1 MKKIKFI
8 QHNQINKMKWDLCM
22 DKSINKSV
30 YGLSWY
36 LDIVAKKWDAL
47 IYGDYELIFPIT
59 FKNLVPFTPFIK
71 HLYQPMFCQ
80 QLGAFSASET
90 MLCDKYIIGD
100 ILHFLKKNYW
110 YLHYCFNHS
119 IALNYQEYIL
129 KNKLPF
135 NSVVRVNLELNLSA
149 DYNRLFEKYNKNTKR
164 NINKDFK
171 YQIQKIEKVSIFFNF
186 FKNHLPRIVNLKKKD
201 YKTIFNIITV
211 AIGKENG
218 KCIGLYDDSNNLLAC
233 GFFLVLYDRHILL
246 FNASIRDDSKRNF
259 MTYLIDSYIRK
270 NSCKKEYLDF
280 EGSNIVGVKRFY
292 KGFGAVEKNYLYVQG
307 L

>member
-1 MKKIKFI
+1 MKRIKFI

-22 DKSINKSV
+22 DKSINRSV

-59 FKNLVPFTPFIK
+59 FKNLFPFVPFAK
-71 HLYQPMFCQ
+71 QLYQPIFCQ
-80 QLGAFSASET
+80 QLGAFSPSET
-90 MLCDKYIIGD
+90 LLYDKYIIGD
-100 ILHFLKKNYW
+100 ILFFLKKNYFHS
-110 YLHYCFNHS
+110 HYCFNHS
-119 IALNYQEYIL
+119 ITLNYREYIL

-135 NSVVRVNLELNLSA
+135 NSIVRVNLELNLSV
-149 DYNRLFEKYNKNTKR
+149 DYNLLFQKYNKNTKR

-171 YQIQKIEKVSIFFNF
+171 YQIQEIKKVSIFFNF
-186 FKNHLPRIVNLKKKD
+186 LKNNLPSIIDLKKRD

-211 AIGKENG
+211 TTGKENG

-233 GFFLVLYDRHILL
+233 AFFLVLYDRHILL
-246 FNASIRDDSKRNF
+246 FNASVRDDSKRNF

-292 KGFGAVEKNYLYVQG
+292 KGFGAVEKNYLYVQS